1 MLHSPAPGA
10 PDPALDPVTDAETI
24 VSMALDYAK
33 TAGATQADVV
43 LVDSLSKSFACR
55 LGKQESLERSASTG
69 IGLRVWVGQK
79 QAITSTSDFTPA
91 QLKELAERSVAM
103 AKASTDDPFSEL
115 APESMLAKSWPDLD
129 LYDGNEPSAEEMQD
143 KVLAAE
149 EAAMAVSG
157 ITNSEGADAYYGIYR
172 LTLATSHGFLAR
184 QQASSASLAVSV
196 LAGEGEH
203 MERDYDYASVRHW
216 GTLPDPA
223 TLGKQAAAYTLRR
236 LHPKRVAT
244 TRVPLVFDPR
254 VGRGL
259 LGTLAGSISGS
270 SVARGTSFLKHK
282 LGERLFAEGIRI
294 VDDPHRPR
302 GLSSRPFDG
311 EGVATSRRVIVE
323 DGVLQTWLLDT
334 RSAKQLGM
342 ATTGHASRGLASAPS
357 PGASNFYLEPG
368 TISPQAM
375 IKDIKQGLYVTE
387 VFGMGVNTVT
397 GDYSQG
403 AAGLW
408 IENGELT
415 YPVSEV
421 TIAGH
426 LLEMFRQLT
435 PASDLEFRYGV
446 NVPTLR
452 VDGMT
457 LAGG

>member
-1 MLHSPAPGA
+1 MLHSPAPA
-10 PDPALDPVTDAETI
+10 PSDALDPQADAEAI
-24 VSMALDYAK
+24 VSMALEQARA
-33 TAGATQADVV
+33 AGATQADVV

-55 LGKQESLERSASTG
+55 LGKQESLERSAATG
-69 IGLRVWVGQK
+69 IGLRVWVGQR
-79 QAITSTSDFTPA
+79 QAITSTSDFSPA

-103 AKASTDDPFSEL
+103 ARASTDDPFSAL
-115 APESMLAKSWPDLD
+115 APEELLARHWPDLD
-129 LYDGNEPSAEEMQD
+129 LYDGNEPSAEAMQEM
-143 KVLAAE
+143 VLAAE
-149 EAAMAVSG
+149 DAAMTVPG
-157 ITNSEGADAYYGIYR
+157 ITNSEGADAYYGTYR

-196 LAGEGEH
+196 VAGEGEH

-216 GTLPDPA
+216 SSLPDPA
-223 TLGKQAAAYTLRR
+223 QLGKHAAAYTLRR
-236 LHPKRVAT
+236 LHPRRVST
-244 TRVPLVFDPR
+244 MKVPVVFDPR

-259 LGTLAGSISGS
+259 IGTLAGSISGS
-270 SVARGTSFLKHK
+270 AVARGTSFLKNK
-282 LGERLFAEGIRI
+282 LGEQLFASGIRI
-294 VDDPHRPR
+294 VDDPHRKQ

-311 EGVATSRRVIVE
+311 EGVTTSRRVIVE

-342 ATTGHASRGLASAPS
+342 TTTGHAARGLASAPS
-357 PGASNFYLEPG
+357 PSSSNFYLEPG
-368 TISPQAM
+368 TISRDAM
-375 IKDIKQGLYVTE
+375 IKDIKQGLYITE

-415 YPVSEV
+415 YPVSEI

-426 LLEMFRQLT
+426 LLEMFRQMT
-435 PASDLEFRYGV
+435 PADDLVFRYGI
-446 NVPTLR
+446 NAPTFR

-457 LAGG
+457 LAGA